1 MWEEKMSFQ
10 LSDKTKELLS
20 KRIGIS
26 YERLKQMKDEEIEAY
41 IEQKTGKKIIWPK
54 GAKIETLPTNQIV
67 TSIRTEGSFSTSC
80 LTDEENIR
88 KMNEQIGK
96 KIAKN
101 EQEISK
107 GRNIVNKENWIIKDN
122 RER

>member
-1 MWEEKMSFQ
+1 MSFR

-26 YERLKQMKDEEIEAY
+26 YERLKQMNDEEIEAY